1 MGFSLSMSTS
11 GTSVSALNYTTV
23 TYAVYLNWDNSSSFF
38 GFSSTA
44 SGSIVYNIGAG
55 NVTIPISVSA
65 PSSAGGSGSG
75 STLLSSGTLNISH
88 NLTGGI
94 TSVTGSAT
102 YSNAYVGTLN
112 ASDYVGNLQQFD
124 RRPATPASVTAT
136 VNADKT
142 IGVSVASIT
151 DPGGNPTIAT
161 TYNVQYSMGG
171 GAYTGTQSSSGTS
184 FTFSGLT
191 RGQTYI
197 FRAYTTNAAGGPL
210 GYATS
215 SSVFL
220 PSGGKRWDGST
231 WSPTATAKRWDG
243 STWTD
248 IQTAKRW
255 DGSAWVNLA

>member
-1 MGFSLSMSTS
+1 MGFSLSMSVS
-11 GTSVSALNYTTV
+11 GTPVSSLNYTTV

-44 SGSIVYNIGAG
+44 SGNITYNIGAG
-55 NVTIPISVSA
+55 NVVLPISVSA

-75 STLLSSGTLNISH
+75 STLLSSGSFNISH

-94 TSVTGSAT
+94 TSVTGAAT

-124 RRPATPASVTAT
+124 RKPATPASATAT
-136 VNADKT
+136 VNSDKT

-151 DPGGNPTIAT
+151 APGGNPTIST
-161 TYNVQYSMGG
+161 TYNVQYSMNG

-191 RGQTYI
+191 RGQTYV
-197 FRAYTTNAAGGPL
+197 FRAYTTNAAGQSTS
-210 GYATS
+210 YAYSAST
-215 SSVFL
+215 FL
-220 PSGGKRWDGST
+220 PAGGKRWDGSA
-231 WSPTATAKRWDG
+231 WNPTATAKRWN
-243 STWTD
+243 
-248 IQTAKRW
+248 
-255 DGSAWVNLA
+255 GSAWVDIQIAKRWSGSAWVDLS